1 MKAKNK
7 KSKKSEKLWQKNG
20 ATKLSPQ
27 IEDYTVGTDYILDQ
41 KLVAYDAL
49 ASIAHAEMLY
59 KIGVLSKTEKT
70 SLLKG
75 LNIIIAKSKK
85 GKFEI
90 RKTDE
95 DCHTAIENFLIKKY
109 GNAGKKLHTGRSRND
124 QVLVALR
131 LHMKDRLSE
140 GIKAAENL
148 IRVLKVQTR
157 KYSKTAMPGYTHM
170 QRAMPGTVSLWL
182 GSFSA
187 SLKDDLILLQSALR
201 VIDQNPLG
209 SVAGYGENVLG
220 LNRKMTTK
228 MLKFAKVQENPM
240 YCAMSRGK
248 FELLTLQSFYSVM
261 FDLGKMATDL
271 MLFTTKEYGF
281 FSLPNEF
288 TTGSS
293 VMPQKHNYDV
303 LELVRANSSLY
314 NGILAQ
320 LQNVIDK
327 LPSGYNRDFQLTKE
341 PYLRGTELVLETI
354 TIMTLVVQ
362 NLKINNANLE
372 AACTPELYATEEAYK
387 LVKEQKIPFRDAYK
401 IVGKKYQ

>member
-1 MKAKNK
+1 
-7 KSKKSEKLWQKNG
+7 
-20 ATKLSPQ
+20 
-27 IEDYTVGTDYILDQ
+27 
-41 KLVAYDAL
+41 
-49 ASIAHAEMLY
+49 
-59 KIGVLSKTEKT
+59 
-70 SLLKG
+70 
-75 LNIIIAKSKK
+75 
-85 GKFEI
+85 
-90 RKTDE
+90 
-95 DCHTAIENFLIKKY
+95 
-109 GNAGKKLHTGRSRND
+109 
-124 QVLVALR
+124 
-131 LHMKDRLSE
+131 
-140 GIKAAENL
+140 
-148 IRVLKVQTR
+148 
-157 KYSKTAMPGYTHM
+157 
-170 QRAMPGTVSLWL
+170 
-182 GSFSA
+182 
-187 SLKDDLILLQSALR
+187 
-201 VIDQNPLG
+201 
-209 SVAGYGENVLG
+209 
-220 LNRKMTTK
+220 
-228 MLKFAKVQENPM
+228 
-240 YCAMSRGK
+240 
-248 FELLTLQSFYSVM
+248 M

-362 NLKINNANLE
+362 NLKINNANLQ